1 MSKYINSHES
11 IDSSLLLWQENTT
24 QVAIEDIYDLKVHPV
39 SSSFNEGTI
48 NFDLPP
54 QPKGLLSNVDVITTF
69 SIKHGT
75 NTSKIGSTDQVSVVN
90 NIANSLWT
98 LVDVKIDDR
107 VSLMQSM
114 RNAYAYQTFFNNALN
129 HDNVHED
136 YLFASELFLMDTAN
150 NKAESEGMVFTK
162 TSDDHEITNDGA
174 AKRANRVRQGKS
186 ITTFS
191 KLHCP
196 LLTTNKAL
204 PTALKIRISLTRNT
218 DAFLLLSDDSSYK
231 LIIEDVYLLATFQK
245 PRDAVLKIM
254 DDRLQKSPAIYYVTK
269 PEIIV
274 RPITQTSRVIR
285 MNDLFQEKL
294 PKYAFFCIQGS
305 EDFEGK
311 ISKNPYTFIPFSK
324 FQFYVNGTPYFADP
338 LEIASAAGPGAG
350 DSRIY
355 TENAVYLRQLYKTIG
370 KDLRGNCLINR
381 DNFQLNFIVGL
392 SLTSDRCSTMCNHLN
407 LQEVAS
413 THLEIDI
420 GEEKLP
426 DDALLVIYAMYDRQI
441 LINSERA
448 ITIVE

>member
-1 MSKYINSHES
+1 MSKFINSEES

-39 SSSFNEGTI
+39 SSLFNDGAI

-69 SIKHGT
+69 SIKYGT
-75 NTSKIGSTDQVSVVN
+75 NSNKVGSSDQVSVVN

-114 RNAYAYQTFFNNALN
+114 RNSYAYQTFFNNALN

-136 YLFASELFLMDTAN
+136 YLFANELFLMDTAS
-150 NKAESEGMVFTK
+150 NKATSEGMIFGKVEGK
-162 TSDDHEITNDGA
+162 EITNDGA
-174 AKRANRVRQGKS
+174 VKRADRVRKGKS

-204 PTALKIRISLTRNT
+204 PTAIKIRISLTRNT
-218 DAFLLLSDDSSYK
+218 DAFLLLSDDPGYK
-231 LIIEDVYLLATFQK
+231 LIIEDIYLLATFQK

-254 DDRLQKSPAIYYVTK
+254 DERLLKSPAIYYVTK

-274 RPITQTSRVIR
+274 RPITQTSKVIR

-338 LEIASAAGPGAG
+338 LEIDSAEGPG
-350 DSRIY
+350 DSRVY
-355 TENAVYLRQLYKTIG
+355 SENAIYLRQLYKTIG

-392 SLTSDRCSTMCNHLN
+392 SLTSDRCSTICNHLN

-441 LINSERA
+441 LINSQRA
-448 ITIVE
+448 VTIVE

>member
-1 MSKYINSHES
+1 MSKFINSEES

-39 SSSFNEGTI
+39 SSLFNDGAI

-69 SIKHGT
+69 SIKYGT
-75 NTSKIGSTDQVSVVN
+75 NTNRVGLSDQVSVVN

-114 RNAYAYQTFFNNALN
+114 RNSYAYQTFFNNALN
-129 HDNVHED
+129 HDNMHED
-136 YLFASELFLMDTAN
+136 YLFANELFLMDTAS
-150 NKAESEGMVFTK
+150 NKAKSEGMVFGK
-162 TSDDHEITNDGA
+162 VEGKEITNDGA
-174 AKRANRVRQGKS
+174 VKRADRVRKGKS

-204 PTALKIRISLTRNT
+204 PTAIKIRISLTRNT
-218 DAFLLLSDDSSYK
+218 DAFLLLSDDPGYK
-231 LIIEDVYLLATFQK
+231 LVIEDVYLLVTFQK
-245 PRDAVLKIM
+245 PRDAVLNIM
-254 DDRLQKSPAIYYVTK
+254 DERLLKSPAIYYVTK

-274 RPITQTSRVIR
+274 RPITQTSKVIR

-311 ISKNPYTFIPFSK
+311 MSKNPYTFIPFSK

-338 LEIASAAGPGAG
+338 LEIDSVEGPG

-355 TENAVYLRQLYKTIG
+355 SENATYLRQLYKTIG

-392 SLTSDRCSTMCNHLN
+392 SLTSDRCSTICNHLN

-441 LINSERA
+441 LINSQRA
-448 ITIVE
+448 VTIVE

>member
-1 MSKYINSHES
+1 MSKFINSEES

-39 SSSFNEGTI
+39 SSLFNDGAI

-69 SIKHGT
+69 SIKYGT
-75 NTSKIGSTDQVSVVN
+75 NTNRVGSSDQVSVVN

-114 RNAYAYQTFFNNALN
+114 RNSYAYQTFFNNALN
-129 HDNVHED
+129 HDNMHED
-136 YLFASELFLMDTAN
+136 YLFANELFLMDTAT
-150 NKAESEGMVFTK
+150 NKATSEGMVFGK
-162 TSDDHEITNDGA
+162 VEGKEITNDGA
-174 AKRANRVRQGKS
+174 VKRADRVRKGKS

-204 PTALKIRISLTRNT
+204 PTAIKIRISLTRNT
-218 DAFLLLSDDSSYK
+218 DAFLLLSDDPGYK
-231 LIIEDVYLLATFQK
+231 LVIEDVYLLVTFQK
-245 PRDAVLKIM
+245 PRDAVLNIM
-254 DDRLQKSPAIYYVTK
+254 DERLLKSPAIYYVTK

-274 RPITQTSRVIR
+274 RPITQTSKVIR

-338 LEIASAAGPGAG
+338 LEIDSVEGPG

-355 TENAVYLRQLYKTIG
+355 SENAIYLRQLYKTIG

-392 SLTSDRCSTMCNHLN
+392 SLTSDRCSTICNHLN

-441 LINSERA
+441 LINSQRA
-448 ITIVE
+448 VTIVE

>member
-1 MSKYINSHES
+1 MSKFINSEES

-24 QVAIEDIYDLKVHPV
+24 QVAIEDIYDLKVYPV
-39 SSSFNEGTI
+39 SSLFNEGAI

-69 SIKHGT
+69 SIKYGT
-75 NTSKIGSTDQVSVVN
+75 NTNKVGSSDQVSVVN

-114 RNAYAYQTFFNNALN
+114 RNSYAYQTFFNNALN
-129 HDNVHED
+129 HDNVHAD
-136 YLFASELFLMDTAN
+136 YLFANELFLMDTAS
-150 NKAESEGMVFTK
+150 NKANSEGMTFGKVEGK
-162 TSDDHEITNDGA
+162 EITNDGA
-174 AKRANRVRQGKS
+174 VKRADRVRKGKS

-204 PTALKIRISLTRNT
+204 PTAIKIRISLTRNT
-218 DAFLLLSDDSSYK
+218 DAFLLLSDDPGYK
-231 LIIEDVYLLATFQK
+231 LIIEDIYLLATFQK

-254 DDRLQKSPAIYYVTK
+254 DERLLKSPAIYYVTK

-274 RPITQTSRVIR
+274 RPITQTSKVIR

-311 ISKNPYTFIPFSK
+311 MSKNPYTFIPFSK

-338 LEIASAAGPGAG
+338 LEIDSVEGAG

-355 TENAVYLRQLYKTIG
+355 AENAMYLRQLYKTIG

-413 THLEIDI
+413 THLEIDM
-420 GEEKLP
+420 GEETLP

-441 LINSERA
+441 LINSQRA
-448 ITIVE
+448 VTIVE

>member
-1 MSKYINSHES
+1 MSKFINSEES

-39 SSSFNEGTI
+39 SSLLNDGAI

-69 SIKHGT
+69 SIKYGT
-75 NTSKIGSTDQVSVVN
+75 NTNKVGSSDQVSVVN

-114 RNAYAYQTFFNNALN
+114 RNSYAYQTFFNNALN
-129 HDNVHED
+129 HDNLHAD
-136 YLFASELFLMDTAN
+136 YLFANELFLMDTAS
-150 NKAESEGMVFTK
+150 NKAASEGMTFGKVEGK
-162 TSDDHEITNDGA
+162 EITNDGA
-174 AKRANRVRQGKS
+174 VKRADRVRKGKS
-186 ITTFS
+186 ITTFT

-204 PTALKIRISLTRNT
+204 PTAIKIRISLTRNT
-218 DAFLLLSDDSSYK
+218 DAFLLLSDDPGYK
-231 LIIEDVYLLATFQK
+231 LIIEDIYLLATFQK

-254 DDRLQKSPAIYYVTK
+254 DERLLKSPAIYYVTK

-274 RPITQTSRVIR
+274 RPITQTSKVIR

-311 ISKNPYTFIPFSK
+311 MSKNPYTFIPFSK
-324 FQFYVNGTPYFADP
+324 FQFYVNGTPYFAHP
-338 LEIASAAGPGAG
+338 LEIHSSEGPG
-350 DSRIY
+350 DSRVY
-355 TENAVYLRQLYKTIG
+355 SENAIYLRQLYKTIG

-392 SLTSDRCSTMCNHLN
+392 SLTSDRCSTICNHLN

-420 GEEKLP
+420 GQETLP

-441 LINSERA
+441 LINSQRA
-448 ITIVE
+448 VTIVE